1 MHAIISLK
9 TVGRVTMIFS
19 SFVSILIVCLLFN
32 PADGKPGYRRE
43 NENCALPVFD
53 EVNYNMLPD
62 SWYHILNT
70 KDPVEQHIPCYAVK
84 YFKDTSDGTF
94 AEFQVLSSLEKSLN
108 GVIPFHW
115 YHNGTSITRYDTS
128 FEFLRL
134 NEAKYNGAGSHALKE
149 IQYLYEH
156 SMSCFTDY
164 EHYFMCLQCGGEG
177 QRYIWVHSRNPHPT
191 AEDILRVHNKLV
203 TIGGGWSAVFLFL
216 SECRK
221 FSMPETIAY

>member
-1 MHAIISLK
+1 ML
-9 TVGRVTMIFS
+9 FS
-19 SFVSILIVCLLFN
+19 SCVSILIVCLLSN
-32 PADGKPGYRRE
+32 PVVGTPRYRYE
-43 NENCALPVFD
+43 NEKCTLPVFD